1 MSATLATQMKN
12 ILSLAHEKQEMKLS
26 NTFFYF
32 YYYFF
37 KAQTGL

>member
-1 MSATLATQMKN
+1 MFGTEAKI
-12 ILSLAHEKQEMKLS
+12 ILSLSHQDREMKVN